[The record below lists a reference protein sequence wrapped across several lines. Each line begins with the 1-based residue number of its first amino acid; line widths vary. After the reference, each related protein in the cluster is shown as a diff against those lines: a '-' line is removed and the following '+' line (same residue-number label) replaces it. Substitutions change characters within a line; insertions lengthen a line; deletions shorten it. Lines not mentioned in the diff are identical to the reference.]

1 MGVSKNTQESG
12 YEYAMAVMKMC
23 DILHLRMRN
32 LWLRSDS
39 IFKLTSHSGEQDK
52 LLGIIHGLTKRV
64 IKSKKE
70 AYQKGTRGS
79 LATTNIRTET
89 SKTSSGA
96 TVEGLSYGQS
106 SGLKDDLDVDDQ
118 NDIGEKKRSAFLE
131 MMLENAENGGPI
143 SDDEIREQVNTIMF
157 EGHDTTAAASS
168 FFLSLMGLHQ
178 DIQSK
183 VIQELDE
190 IFGDSDRPVT
200 FQDTLEMK
208 YLERCMMETLR
219 MYPPVPIIARHIKED
234 LKLASGDY
242 SIPKGTTVVV
252 ATYRLHRLDNLYPNP
267 DKFDPDNFL
276 PERQANRHY
285 YAFVPCKLRGIWGWL
300 SCDTL
305 IITDVQL
312 CPFQSRLVPVAAWV
326 ANTPC

>member
-1 MGVSKNTQESG
+1 
-12 YEYAMAVMKMC
+12 MKMC

-39 IFKLTSHSGEQDK
+39 IFKMTSHSGEQEK

-70 AYQKGTRGS
+70 AFKKGTRGS
-79 LATTNIRTET
+79 LATTNIRTEN
-89 SKTSSGA
+89 SKTGA
-96 TVEGLSYGQS
+96 STSVEGLSFGQS
-106 SGLKDDLDVDDQ
+106 SGLKDDLDVDDH

-178 DIQSK
+178 DIQTK
-183 VIQELDE
+183 VIQELDD

-242 SIPKGTTVVV
+242 SLPKGTTVVV

-285 YAFVPCKLRGIWGWL
+285 YAFVPCE
-300 SCDTL
+300 
-305 IITDVQL
+305 
-312 CPFQSRLVPVAAWV
+312 
-326 ANTPC
+326 